1 MKVTLTSKWGAKL
14 ANLNWPLSMGLNQLC
29 IRPLDHWSI
38 GPWVECQMLKV
49 NKVNLLSE
57 RTSGVPLVIFLGKNL
72 LCTIYQLI
80 ILDCVFKN
88 NFLLYKRP
96 CKSRSIEIHFN
107 FQRNTFL
114 CPEKYIFIFR
124 EIQFYLQRNTF
135 LFQNCEVCQVLWERL
150 ALASER
156 NHNGGILQ
164 HIDKDSNNCTESIL

>member
-1 MKVTLTSKWGAKL
+1 MIECSNVFFFSQSRKSLLSIGPLDYWTIGPLVHSSIGPMDHWTMK
-14 ANLNWPLSMGLNQLC
+14 
-29 IRPLDHWSI
+29 PLDHWSI
-38 GPWVECQMLKV
+38 GPLFECQISKV
-49 NKVNLLSE
+49 NKVNLLSD

-72 LCTIYQLI
+72 LFTIYQLI

-135 LFQNCEVCQVLWERL
+135 LFQNCEVCQVL
-150 ALASER
+150 
-156 NHNGGILQ
+156 
-164 HIDKDSNNCTESIL
+164 